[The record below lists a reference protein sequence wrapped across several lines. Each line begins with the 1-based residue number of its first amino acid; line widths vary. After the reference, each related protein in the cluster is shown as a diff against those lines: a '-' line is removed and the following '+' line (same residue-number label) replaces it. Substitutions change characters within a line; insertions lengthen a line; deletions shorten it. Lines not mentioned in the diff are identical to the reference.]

1 MQVVLWI
8 QKKDEEMKGIIE
20 KMEFPMVDQLPPIR
34 AMVHTGSYHML
45 IAYCGELCLRL
56 FADHHRAFTSLGTVS
71 CRFSISCLCYDSET
85 EMLLSGTSGAV
96 VTWFIL
102 PNGKGLQMAQTVP
115 MPGHELVQGFSL
127 NGPQGSLLAL
137 CENKVRAFTH
147 QGQGQLEEVKSF
159 IPIASGSSITCSF
172 TCFSQGYLYAGSR
185 AGEIHA
191 WGLDQGNFLHSFQAH
206 SSSVVCVH
214 SRPEIHTLLTAGS
227 EGLVREWNLTSGNLL
242 RQLDIDE
249 DLRKLQFIDNTT
261 FFCQTAYAFSLHHM
275 PYFYSLFNVCG
286 STPQQVQRVCCGHN
300 WTRILCAT
308 EDGLLH
314 FLSPVTGNLLV
325 ITWPLLVM
333 DKAIAWAYDSDREEI
348 FVAIGG
354 SDVLVFDATRS
365 PCTVKYLVRTSVKYG
380 DTVRCLAYGRSHLVK
395 GLQGL
400 MFCGYQSGIV
410 RILSHYSWARLE
422 KTVHSGEVLA
432 LSTLEGPQENSL
444 LCSYGMDNFVHVT
457 EAVLQANK
465 VILQPLSKILSS
477 CPLKYVILLPGSV
490 GAITENDCWRLW
502 HYQDLQTSSESKES
516 STFRETKRLHQF
528 AITSFDVCLSLKL
541 FVTGAIDGTVRIWDF
556 HGRLITELDS
566 ALHFGPLCFANN
578 RGDLLLT
585 FNQSLYLVSC
595 LKLFPPAL
603 LIHLIT
609 LNNADEIQEVPK
621 PFLPS
626 FFFSFEIVLV
636 PKFVYLGQGLQ
647 ELQGLESLVNKRAI
661 AFDNIVPHV
670 VEEEGGSP
678 LGIQEGSQLQF
689 VKDKNIGMSVLD
701 PKHDRP
707 LHMVPA
713 QLRLA
718 GWDGL
723 NPYHILRHFFGQGQQ
738 WPFAPDGYIPNS
750 VIRAR
755 LWPEGTPIFLHCG
768 LHPLC
773 QDKDWDLAEL
783 LRSKELL
790 PMNVVEEKISVST
803 KVDKSRERRGTSFDI
818 LMGTTNQ
825 NWMERKF
832 SEGLLDNLIEA
843 ILNLTICCSVEKYK
857 KYFSVLAQIFA
868 TYQVSPRLRSEAAR
882 HLLDDTTH
890 SNPCIRAL
898 AWEGLFRLGLMS
910 RLFAIPLTVGL
921 MDSDE
926 YVRTKVLYLMTRV
939 TGIQT
944 KTMLVHLLQKQE
956 TLQEMQQELV
966 GEVSLDL
973 LLGIRATDIRLL
985 LAHVN
990 QQLNENLTLSY
1001 KDQLLTPSFG
1011 ASRTV
1016 KLETLAEQTLI
1027 PFTESEKTTKL
1038 KKSKQHFQAKSKK
1051 LIKRDLRVAR
1061 KHREKEFG
1069 TFSTVV
1075 VPSEKEGEQV
1085 EAREL
1090 GQIDAK
1096 DVALEA
1102 ELPLTTFSPFQSQ
1115 DSAES
1120 KEVTLE
1126 GTEALGDTVA
1136 MEVTEVMKATD
1147 QHDKKD
1153 DGKVISQLEKR
1164 ANIKKLWKRAVQ
1176 RTLSKAAVKRA
1187 EKIGLQDISEVS
1199 TEEPKEE
1206 VIPISEQK
1214 EVTKKKVKKSG
1225 RGLAGTPGYKSRVD
1239 ITSWRDD
1246 ICSLVTSRIASSHPG
1261 MLQDLGKELVE
1272 LAQVMLADRQP
1283 SWDLFQEI
1291 CPLLKDSR
1299 AFSSELDERVV
1310 KEPPI
1315 IKEVGKGAVEEEGTV
1330 ELRNQEDTKTLK
1342 KSRAFSK
1349 VKKKK
1354 VAFLKDHLVLQKN
1367 KFKKEVGKLSKQED
1381 NVAQEERKLTK
1392 PEEESLKEK
1401 EKPIKD
1407 KKKMFWEEEI
1417 LAFSQKKLTKKEPK
1431 VALEDKTLT
1440 GEEQKLLEEGRKV
1453 IWKKGERALRRKK
1466 LSSAKRMLA
1475 QEEGMWAKEEDLPVW
1490 KERKLAQ
1497 KAEELDEEEEE
1508 LVREKEE
1515 LVEKEEELAWEEEE
1529 LAWGEEE
1536 LAWGEEELAWEEE
1549 GLAWEEE
1556 EPAWEEEEPAWEEEE
1571 PAWKEEEPAWEE
1583 EESAKEQDDLIL
1595 DIEKHVREE
1604 KKQSLTR
1611 EKHTQD
1617 REKHIEEKEKQ
1628 AWKRGKLAPEE
1639 EHLST
1644 EEEELFGEVVKEVLE
1659 RESFA
1664 DQENKLT
1671 SEKMKWYR
1679 EKEKQTH
1686 KKKTQIHEK
1695 KKQVGEQ
1702 DEQETPDQEE
1712 RQAQKEEK
1720 ETEENRQAAQ
1730 ERQKL
1735 DLEGKKQVGE
1745 MEKWSWKEENW
1756 AGEEK
1761 RQAWEEKRR
1770 AREERRQAQKEER
1783 QAQKGKRW
1791 ARKIKKETEE
1801 KTPLAPEEEK
1811 KMEEVKKSSQKEEKR
1826 AMEKEKQTKKEEKWI
1841 RKDKKAT
1848 EEKLARQPET
1858 QAQKERLWGQKE
1870 KKLSWKK
1877 ATKAGPIKQG
1887 KLSLERQERA
1897 GEMEKQFKEKETGT
1911 LEKRLTQK
1919 DSRLAKERRSTAK
1932 NKKAI
1937 AKEGIATTKRRQKI
1951 LKEEKGIMEG
1961 KDKLS
1966 QEEGKLFYDI
1976 RTKEKIT
1983 KKEQIQATK
1992 KTDMEK
1998 GISSEEKESS
2008 SMEKKLGM
2016 KEKQLL
2022 RILGKI
2028 IREMNNVPLE
2038 EVEITE
2044 EEKELVHK
2052 GRTLTAEES
2061 LEEDRKLLG
2070 KVQEKPLLDKT
2081 QVENVL
2087 KEVQEQYLLEKRQLE
2102 EFLKRIDENESEKI
2116 QVKWLIENMRN
2127 ILYENL
2133 TEKDIEESPTKKGKE
2148 EENLIEEEQEI
2159 LPKMEKRKHLFQKR
2173 KKEVSLGEENL
2184 EKLGKKHKKK
2194 SLTQKRKK
2202 EEMLTKEKER
2212 LTKEKKEGP
2221 CEEEK
2226 EELHE
2231 EKELLNEEESLSEES
2246 LSEEEEE
2253 SVSEEESLSEEKES
2267 LSEEEE
2273 SLSEEEESL
2282 SEEKENVSEEE
2293 SLSEEESESEEEEE
2307 SLSKEASEEESLSKE
2322 EKEKEELEK
2331 YVKEDDKKEEREKD
2345 AERVFQTEF
2354 SKERVSFFKV
2364 MIEGEDLAEERE
2376 RTAKRKMPFKKDR
2389 VQSISKPMDEA
2400 MWSSFLKIPFKI
2412 PLQEAMREKG
2422 EMLLKVL
2429 GDRLDLEEGQDSQIL
2444 GVHPKTS
2451 SWGRQGNVLLQKARD
2466 MFLQAMETGLE
2477 TQIPESLHKPKS
2489 RLSDIIIE
2497 PQKPEHRPTSGWKW
2511 FTRCHRDFPVG
2522 KSEHQISTPTPTLAF
2537 SPEMPANRYQ
2547 RPRYSEASLSD
2558 EDWINNALI
2567 RLEAGE
2573 QLSRDSFHKLS
2584 QFLKDFSSKGYLEWM
2599 RLANLKAIAKH
2610 HRQELSHTNTSQL
2623 FEDVLSPVH
2632 LEVIPPVRR
2641 KEKESWLK
2649 PFPVPEPVLPSVTK
2663 RIPASQTLSLHL
2675 LAESYRKKEAQQVS
2689 RAVKEIKHLY
2699 PIRKYVPIALYS
2711 SLDKKPLALKFQKDF
2726 QDFQGQDE
2734 LPKFPKVKKKALP
2747 ILEPVLPSAIK
2758 GIQVPKAVNWHILG
2772 KPYRSERAQQLSNAR
2787 KEMAIHFYP
2796 ATRDVF
2802 TGVHASVDKQTLA
2815 LMFQKDFWAFKGKNK
2830 FPKLPKVE
2838 KKAQTIPKKRDV
2850 PQWETF
2856 VALYHVLR
2864 MLQQRYAKDHTTWM
2878 EQFYQ
2883 LMDLYQLK
2891 SPQIQRLLLDL
2902 LEREEPQPQDI
2913 IYKKA
2918 LKTKELVLGE
2928 RLFCG
2933 LFCGVSQAP
2942 GGLLEFRNVLPLP
2955 GQNNVHTLQP
2965 VGIAQYGFLEL
2976 AWKSLPQ
2983 VDSYLIERLPNIPTP
2998 TLWPDY

>member
-1 MQVVLWI
+1 KMSVKSWNMTRISSSHRLIPEWKDLKCLINKILKNIKVDEEESKNDMVVLSDWPETLYQESYHPSNKPFVCFYSFNVNYFVSLNWVEPVTKQMQVVLWI

-956 TLQEMQQELV
+956 TLQEMHFQNLSTSSPFSALFLCASLLMSASISTREASCVTLTIFFAILDSSLSGFYFSLLCTKWV
-966 GEVSLDL
+966 HFIVASFKKIFVSLNYFSPN
-973 LLGIRATDIRLL
+973 ISA
-985 LAHVN
+985 V
-990 QQLNENLTLSY
+990 
-1001 KDQLLTPSFG
+1001 
-1011 ASRTV
+1011 
-1016 KLETLAEQTLI
+1016 
-1027 PFTESEKTTKL
+1027 
-1038 KKSKQHFQAKSKK
+1038 
-1051 LIKRDLRVAR
+1051 KRDLRVAR

-1702 DEQETPDQEE
+1702 DEQ
-1712 RQAQKEEK
+1712 
-1720 ETEENRQAAQ
+1720 
-1730 ERQKL
+1730 
-1735 DLEGKKQVGE
+1735 
-1745 MEKWSWKEENW
+1745 
-1756 AGEEK
+1756 
-1761 RQAWEEKRR
+1761 
-1770 AREERRQAQKEER
+1770 
-1783 QAQKGKRW
+1783 
-1791 ARKIKKETEE
+1791 
-1801 KTPLAPEEEK
+1801 
-1811 KMEEVKKSSQKEEKR
+1811 
-1826 AMEKEKQTKKEEKWI
+1826 
-1841 RKDKKAT
+1841 
-1848 EEKLARQPET
+1848 

-2998 TLWPDY
+2998 TL